1 MRICCSQRVGCVNVF
16 LTHHSTQ
23 SADVVNWWV
32 GKSPTHPTQLSEMFV
47 VGKTT
52 ELQVSGKLGSP
63 DSVRTLKTG
72 EVWEYESKQHASVI
86 LLPIGFTTK
95 TKLVFTFDKN
105 GVLQSVDKLE
115 AQEADGI

>member
-1 MRICCSQRVGCVNVF
+1 MKKLFIVLVCSFFVF
-16 LTHHSTQ
+16 ACSTTGNYQ
-23 SADVVNWWV
+23 AT
-32 GKSPTHPTQLSEMFV
+32 KTTKEQLSEMFV

-52 ELQVSGKLGSP
+52 ELQVSGKLGNP